1 MWLYWGG
8 GLCVPVSTAFPSWD
22 LSPAI
27 QGKSTKI
34 YKLLPFSLSLSL
46 SFGDYLIISHHNW
59 KRKRCFS
66 LTHDIRVSSCAFKSA
81 RLERQQ
87 TSTWRE
93 NRTAFNDFTRRENRE
108 RLTAMFWVE
117 VRLITSFILACRRS
131 VLQRITHTVRVC
143 RAGWHRPCNI
153 PQPALAPPPRERLRL
168 LVCSKLCLIIAL
180 REVGRVSLSL
190 SLWSSPVSIEQPR
203 YHENSSIKETTQ
215 LNCGCP
221 HCTGLSGQR
230 SGNYEWVTFPK
241 KRHLQYIYVLF
252 LCTIN
257 E

>member
-1 MWLYWGG
+1 M
-8 GLCVPVSTAFPSWD
+8 
-22 LSPAI
+22 
-27 QGKSTKI
+27 
-34 YKLLPFSLSLSL
+34 
-46 SFGDYLIISHHNW
+46 
-59 KRKRCFS
+59 
-66 LTHDIRVSSCAFKSA
+66 SSCAFKSA

-190 SLWSSPVSIEQPR
+190 WSSPVSIEQPR